1 MVCVRERDGGTRPCV
16 DHRELNMEIQPD
28 RMPIPR
34 VQDIADNLR
43 GQNYFTSLWGLC
55 EWLRIPFELLNAP
68 LAFQLFM
75 NECLATLRDSNYIP
89 YLSDILCY
97 GKMFDKHLENLR
109 RVLWRLKNFV
119 AKLKAE
125 KCVFFKKERK

>member
-55 EWLRIPFELLNAP
+55 EWLRILFGMLNAP
-68 LAFQLFM
+68 LAFQIFM
-75 NECLATLRDSNYIP
+75 NESLATLKDSNCIP

-109 RVLWRLKNFV
+109 RVLWRLKNLV
-119 AKLKAE
+119 VKLKAE
-125 KCVFFKKERK
+125 KCVFFRKERK